1 MAGKIPKYFI
11 DDLINRIDIIDIIDS
26 RVPLKKKGR
35 DYQAC
40 CPFHNE
46 KTPSF
51 TVSQNKQFYYCFGC
65 GAKGNAIGFLMEYD
79 HMEFVEAIET
89 LAGSISIEIPREE
102 SNSSSSASYQRP
114 KNNFDSQY
122 QTLEQC
128 SLFYQ
133 KALQQ
138 NTIAQQYTQQRHI
151 SDETIK
157 RFGIGYAPKEWQ
169 SIPGDKEL
177 LVKTGMSIENDKG
190 HTYDRFRHRLM
201 FPIRNR
207 KGNTIAFGGRI
218 IDPED
223 NPKYLNSP
231 ETDVFHKG
239 EEIYGLFE
247 LRQIHSKIEFILVT
261 EGYMDVV
268 ALSEHGIQCAVATL
282 GTAIN
287 SAQIETLFRTCKTV
301 VFCFDGDNAG
311 KKAASRALENSFIN
325 LKQGRI
331 AKFLFLPDGEDPDTY
346 VQQFGKDAFI
356 ENVNQ
361 AITLSEYLFESLLK
375 THNVKTAEGRA
386 QLLDELRPHFQK
398 IPLQSLK
405 DQILGLLEEKLHIK
419 LDERLLSSMGV
430 DLHPMPTQKIKSI
443 DHQWSNSRLAINLL
457 LQNPALA
464 ANCNPNYQW
473 VESNIPGV
481 PLLLEI
487 IDAIQEDPNISSSN
501 LLQHFSEHELGD
513 HLYKLA
519 VMHPPESE
527 HQETAE
533 KMLSDCLTSI
543 QQDFSKKRIQ
553 QLTNKAMQGEILSNS
568 EQKEMAML
576 LSQKK

>member
-11 DDLINRIDIIDIIDS
+11 DDLINRIDIIDIIDA

-51 TVSQNKQFYYCFGC
+51 TVSQTKQFYYCFGC
-65 GAKGNAIGFLMEYD
+65 GAKGNSIGFLMEYD

-89 LAGSISIEIPREE
+89 LAGSISLEIPREE
-102 SNSSSSASYQRP
+102 SNSDSNYIP
-114 KNNFDSQY
+114 KPKDNFESQY

-133 KALQQ
+133 HALQQ
-138 NTIAQQYTQQRHI
+138 NPIAQQYTQQRHI
-151 SDETIK
+151 SDNTIK

-169 SIPGDKEL
+169 SIPGDKAL
-177 LVKTGMSIENDKG
+177 LLKTGMSIENDNG
-190 HTYDRFRHRLM
+190 HSYDRFRHRLM

-207 KGNTIAFGGRI
+207 KGNTIGFGGRI

-231 ETDVFHKG
+231 ETDLFHKG

-247 LRQIHSKIEFILVT
+247 MRQSERNIEFILVT

-268 ALSEHGIQCAVATL
+268 ALSEHGINCAVATL

-287 SAQIETLFRTCKTV
+287 STQIETLFRTCKTV

-331 AKFLFLPDGEDPDTY
+331 AKFLFLPDGEDPDTFI
-346 VQQFGKDAFI
+346 QQFGKDSFI
-356 ENVNQ
+356 EQTNN
-361 AITLSEYLFESLLK
+361 ARTLSEYLFQSLLSR
-375 THNVKTAEGRA
+375 HNVKTAEGRA

-398 IPLQSLK
+398 IPLQSFK
-405 DQILGLLEEKLHIK
+405 DQILGMLEDKLHMK
-419 LDERLLSSMGV
+419 LDDRLLNTMGIEPRLANQTRHKV
-430 DLHPMPTQKIKSI
+430 I
-443 DHQWSNSRLAINLL
+443 DQQWSNSRLAINLL
-457 LQNPALA
+457 LQNPSLA
-464 ANCNPNYQW
+464 INCNPNYQW
-473 VESNIPGV
+473 IESQIPGV
-481 PLLLEI
+481 ALLLEI
-487 IDAIQEDPNISSSN
+487 IDAIHEDPDTSSSN
-501 LLQHFSEHELGD
+501 LLQHFNEHQHSE

-519 VMHPPESE
+519 IMHPPQSEQQES
-527 HQETAE
+527 AAS
-533 KMLSDCLTSI
+533 MLKDCLMSI
-543 QQDFSKKRIQ
+543 QQEFSKKRIQ
-553 QLTNKAMQGEILSNS
+553 QLIAKASSGTDLSET
-568 EQKEMAML
+568 EQKEITL
-576 LSQKK
+576 HFNHKK

>member
-11 DDLINRIDIIDIIDS
+11 DDLINRIDIIDIIDT

-79 HMEFVEAIET
+79 HMDFVEAIET

-102 SNSSSSASYQRP
+102 GTTSTPYQRP
-114 KNNFDSQY
+114 KNNFESQY
-122 QTLEQC
+122 STLEQC

-133 KALQQ
+133 KALTQ

-157 RFGIGYAPKEWQ
+157 RFAIGYAPKEWQ
-169 SIPGDKEL
+169 SIPGDKTL
-177 LVKTGMSIENDKG
+177 LIKTGMSIENDKG
-190 HTYDRFRHRLM
+190 HSYDRFRHRLM

-231 ETDVFHKG
+231 ETEVFHKG
-239 EEIYGLFE
+239 EEIYGLYE
-247 LRQIHSKIEFILVT
+247 LRQIHSKIDFILVT

-268 ALSEHGIQCAVATL
+268 ALSEHGIHCAVATL

-287 SAQIETLFRTCKTV
+287 STQIETLFRTCKTV

-331 AKFLFLPDGEDPDTY
+331 AQFLFLPDGEDPDTY
-346 VQQFGKDAFI
+346 VQQVGKDAFI
-356 ENVNQ
+356 EKIEG
-361 AITLSEYLFESLLK
+361 AETLSQYLFESLLN

-405 DQILGLLEEKLHIK
+405 DQILGMLEEKLNIK
-419 LDERLLSSMGV
+419 LDERLLSSLGV
-430 DLHPMPTQKIKSI
+430 ESNRQQPAVKLNEPP
-443 DHQWSNSRLAINLL
+443 WSDSRMAINLL
-457 LQNPALA
+457 LQSPSLA
-464 ANCNPNYQW
+464 SHASPNYQW
-473 VESNIPGV
+473 IESNIPGV

-487 IDAIQEDPNISSSN
+487 IDAIQEDPDISSSN
-501 LLQHFSEHELGD
+501 LLQHFNDHPHSE

-527 HQETAE
+527 QQESAE
-533 KMLSDCLTSI
+533 KMLSDCLKSI
-543 QQDFSKKRIQ
+543 QNKFAQYRRAQLIQKSK
-553 QLTNKAMQGEILSNS
+553 MGEILTDR
-568 EQKEMAML
+568 EQKEMASL

>member
-11 DDLINRIDIIDIIDS
+11 DDLINRIDIIDIIDA

-79 HMEFVEAIET
+79 HMDFVEAIET
-89 LAGSISIEIPREE
+89 LASSISIDIPREE
-102 SNSSSSASYQRP
+102 GPTNSHYQRP
-114 KNNFDSQY
+114 QNNFEAQY
-122 QTLEQC
+122 AILEQC
-128 SLFYQ
+128 SIFYQ
-133 KALQQ
+133 NALKQ
-138 NTIAQQYTQQRHI
+138 NPIAQQYAQQRHI
-151 SDETIK
+151 SQETLQ
-157 RFGIGYAPKEWQ
+157 RFAIGYAPKEWQ
-169 SIPGDKEL
+169 SIPGDKQL
-177 LVKTGMSIENDKG
+177 LIKTGMSIENDKG
-190 HTYDRFRHRLM
+190 HSYDRFRHRLM

-218 IDPED
+218 IDPND

-231 ETDVFHKG
+231 ETDIFHKG
-239 EEIYGLFE
+239 EEIYGLYE
-247 LRQIHSKIEFILVT
+247 LRQTHKKIDFILVT

-268 ALSEHGIQCAVATL
+268 ALSGHDIQCAVATL

-287 SAQIETLFRTCKTV
+287 SQQIETLFRTCKTI

-311 KKAASRALENSFIN
+311 RKAASRALENSFIT
-325 LKQGRI
+325 LKQGRL
-331 AKFLFLPDGEDPDTY
+331 AKFLFLPDGEDPDTF
-346 VQQFGKDAFI
+346 VQRYGKQTFI
-356 ENVNQ
+356 DKVNN
-361 AITLSEYLFESLLK
+361 AITLTEYLFDSLLN
-375 THNVKTAEGRA
+375 THNINTAEGRA

-405 DQILGLLEEKLHIK
+405 NQILSMLEDKLHIK
-419 LDERLLSSMGV
+419 LDERLLSSIGI
-430 DLHPMPTQKIKSI
+430 DLHNQPPTPPQKNN

-457 LQNPALA
+457 LQNPTLA
-464 ANCNPNYQW
+464 INCNPNYQW
-473 VESNIPGV
+473 IESNIPGV

-487 IDAIQEDPNISSSN
+487 IDTIQENPDITPGN
-501 LLQHFSEHELGD
+501 LLQHFSEHKYGE

-527 HQETAE
+527 HKETAE
-533 KMLSDCLTSI
+533 KMLADCLTSI
-543 QQDFSKKRIQ
+543 QHDFVKKRIQ
-553 QLTNKAMQGEILSNS
+553 QLTNKAVQGETLTKS
-568 EQKEMAML
+568 EQKEMSIL

>member
-11 DDLINRIDIIDIIDS
+11 DDLINRIDIIDIIDT

-79 HMEFVEAIET
+79 HMDFVEAIET

-102 SNSSSSASYQRP
+102 GTTNSNYQRP
-114 KNNFDSQY
+114 KNNFDAQY
-122 QTLEQC
+122 STLEQC

-133 KALQQ
+133 KALTQ
-138 NTIAQQYTQQRHI
+138 NPTAQQYTQQRHI

-157 RFGIGYAPKEWQ
+157 RFAIGYAPQEWQ
-169 SIPGDKEL
+169 SIPGDKAL
-177 LVKTGMSIENDKG
+177 LIKTGMSIENDKG
-190 HTYDRFRHRLM
+190 HSYDRFRHRLM

-231 ETDVFHKG
+231 ETEVFHKG
-239 EEIYGLFE
+239 EEIYGLYE

-268 ALSEHGIQCAVATL
+268 ALSEHGIHSAVATL

-287 SAQIETLFRTCKTV
+287 STQIETLFRTCKTV

-311 KKAASRALENSFIN
+311 KKAAQRALENSFIAMKEN
-325 LKQGRI
+325 RI
-331 AKFLFLPDGEDPDTY
+331 GKFLFLPDGEDPDTFI
-346 VQQFGKDAFI
+346 QKFGKSKLISEI
-356 ENVNQ
+356 EKS
-361 AITLSEYLFESLLK
+361 ITLIEFLFDHLLSK
-375 THNVKTAEGRA
+375 HNIKLPEGRA
-386 QLLDELRPHFQK
+386 QLKDEIRPHIEK

-405 DQILGLLEEKLHIK
+405 NEVKTRFEKSLNIKADEQLLRAIK
-419 LDERLLSSMGV
+419 EDNTTNSYLPSISSN
-430 DLHPMPTQKIKSI
+430 
-443 DHQWSNSRLAINLL
+443 HQWSNSRLAINLL
-457 LQNPALA
+457 LQNPSLGI
-464 ANCNPNYQW
+464 NCNPNYQW
-473 VESNIPGV
+473 MESTIPGV

-487 IDAIQEDPNISSSN
+487 IDAIQEDPDISSSN

-527 HQETAE
+527 DHDSAE
-533 KMLSDCLTSI
+533 QMLSDCLASI
-543 QQDFSKKRIQ
+543 QQDYSKKRIQ
-553 QLTNKAMQGEILSNS
+553 QLTNKAVQGETLTNS

>member
-11 DDLINRIDIIDIIDS
+11 DDLINRVDIIDIIDT

-51 TVSQNKQFYYCFGC
+51 TVSQTKQFYYCFGC
-65 GAKGNAIGFLMEYD
+65 GAKGNSIGFLMEYD
-79 HMEFVEAIET
+79 HMDFVEAVET
-89 LAGSISIEIPREE
+89 LASSISIEIPREE
-102 SNSSSSASYQRP
+102 GNSNSNYQRP
-114 KNNFDSQY
+114 KNNFDAQY

-133 KALQQ
+133 QALKK
-138 NTIAQQYTQQRHI
+138 NDIAQQYTQQRHI
-151 SDETIK
+151 SDATIK
-157 RFGIGYAPKEWQ
+157 RFAIGYAPKEWQ
-169 SIPGDKEL
+169 SIPGNKDL
-177 LVKTGMSIENDKG
+177 LLKTGMSIENDNG
-190 HTYDRFRHRLM
+190 HSYDRFRHRLM

-239 EEIYGLFE
+239 EEIYGLYE
-247 LRQIHSKIEFILVT
+247 LRQIHSKIEFVLVT

-268 ALSEHGIQCAVATL
+268 ALSEHGIHCAVATL

-287 SAQIETLFRTCKTV
+287 STQIETLFRTCKTV

-325 LKQGRI
+325 LKQGRL

-346 VQQFGKDAFI
+346 VQQFGTETFL
-356 ENVNQ
+356 NLVTN
-361 AITLSEYLFESLLK
+361 AITLSEFLFKSLLE
-375 THNVKTAEGRA
+375 THNIKTAEGRA
-386 QLLDELRPHFQK
+386 QLLDELRPHFQQ

-405 DQILGLLEEKLHIK
+405 DQILGMLEEKLHIK
-419 LDERLLSSMGV
+419 LDERLLSSLGV
-430 DLHPMPTQKIKSI
+430 ELNPAPTKSMKSI

-473 VESNIPGV
+473 IESQIAGV

-487 IDAIQEDPNISSSN
+487 IDAIQEDPDISSSN
-501 LLQHFSEHELGD
+501 LLQHFSEHQHGD

-519 VMHPPESE
+519 VMHPPQSENQES
-527 HQETAE
+527 AE
-533 KMLSDCLTSI
+533 QMLSDCLTSI
-543 QQDFSKKRIQ
+543 QQDFAKKRIQ
-553 QLTNKAMQGEILSNS
+553 QLTNKAVQGEILSSN
-568 EQKEMAML
+568 EQKEMTML
-576 LSQKK
+576 LSKKK

>member
-51 TVSQNKQFYYCFGC
+51 TVSQTKQFYYCFGC

-79 HMEFVEAIET
+79 HMDFVEAIET

-102 SNSSSSASYQRP
+102 GFSNNTYQRP

-122 QTLEQC
+122 QALEQC

-133 KALQQ
+133 QALTQ
-138 NTIAQQYTQQRHI
+138 NTLAQQYTQQRHI
-151 SDETIK
+151 SEETIK
-157 RFGIGYAPKEWQ
+157 RFAIGYAPKEWQ
-169 SIPGDKEL
+169 SIPGDKQL
-177 LVKTGMSIENDKG
+177 LIKTGMSIENENG
-190 HTYDRFRHRLM
+190 HSYDRFRHRLM

-231 ETDVFHKG
+231 ETEVFHKG
-239 EEIYGLFE
+239 EEIYGLYE
-247 LRQIHSKIEFILVT
+247 LRQTHSKIDFILVT

-287 SAQIETLFRTCKTV
+287 SQQIETLFRTCKTV

-346 VQQFGKDAFI
+346 VQKFGTDDFLNKVTHAK
-356 ENVNQ
+356 
-361 AITLSEYLFESLLK
+361 TLSEYLFESLLE

-405 DQILGLLEEKLHIK
+405 DQILGILEDKLKIK
-419 LDERLLSSMGV
+419 LDERLLNSMGV
-430 DLHPMPTQKIKSI
+430 DLRPAPSQSNKNQVQ
-443 DHQWSNSRLAINLL
+443 QWSHSRLAINLL
-457 LQNPALA
+457 LQNPGLA

-473 VESNIPGV
+473 VDSDIAGV

-487 IDAIQEDPNISSSN
+487 IDAIQEDPDISPAN
-501 LLQHFSEHELGD
+501 LLQHFSEHEHGQ

-519 VMHPPESE
+519 IMHPPESDQ
-527 HQETAE
+527 QESAE
-533 KMLSDCLTSI
+533 KMLSDCMIRI
-543 QQDFSKKRIQ
+543 QQDFSKKRRQ
-553 QLTNKAMQGEILSNS
+553 QLTDKTNHGETLSAT
-568 EQKEMAML
+568 EQKEMTML

>member
-11 DDLINRIDIIDIIDS
+11 DDLINRIDIIDIIDA

-65 GAKGNAIGFLMEYD
+65 GAKGNAVGFLMEYD

-89 LAGSISIEIPREE
+89 LAGSISLEIPREE
-102 SNSSSSASYQRP
+102 GNNQSNYQKP
-114 KNNFDSQY
+114 KNNFDAQY

-133 KALQQ
+133 QALKKNQ
-138 NTIAQQYTQQRHI
+138 IAQQYTQQRHI
-151 SDETIK
+151 SDDTIK
-157 RFGIGYAPKEWQ
+157 RFAIGYAPKEWQ
-169 SIPGDKEL
+169 SIPGDKQL
-177 LVKTGMSIENDKG
+177 LIKTGMSIENDNG
-190 HTYDRFRHRLM
+190 HSYDRFRHRLI

-239 EEIYGLFE
+239 EEIYGLYE
-247 LRQIHSKIEFILVT
+247 LRQTHSKIDFILVT

-287 SAQIETLFRTCKTV
+287 SNQIETLFRTCKTV

-325 LKQGRI
+325 LKEGRI

-346 VQQFGKDAFI
+346 VQQYGKQDFI
-356 ENVNQ
+356 EKVTN
-361 AITLSEYLFESLLK
+361 AITLSEYLFNSLLSI
-375 THNVKTAEGRA
+375 HNIKTAEGRA

-405 DQILGLLEEKLHIK
+405 DQILGMLEEKLHIK

-430 DLHPMPTQKIKSI
+430 ELNQTVTKPVKSI

-457 LQNPALA
+457 LQNPTLA
-464 ANCNPNYQW
+464 SNCNPNYQW
-473 VESNIPGV
+473 AESNIPGV

-487 IDAIQEDPNISSSN
+487 IDAIQEDPDISTTN
-501 LLQHFSEHELGD
+501 LLEHFREHELGD

-527 HQETAE
+527 HQESAE
-533 KMLSDCLTSI
+533 KMLSDCLASI
-543 QQDFSKKRIQ
+543 QQDFAKKRIQ
-553 QLTNKAMQGEILSNS
+553 QLTNKAVNGENLTKS
-568 EQKEMAML
+568 EQKEMSML

>member
-11 DDLINRIDIIDIIDS
+11 DDLINRVDIIDVIDI

-51 TVSQNKQFYYCFGC
+51 TVSQTKQFYYCFGC

-79 HMEFVEAIET
+79 HMDFVEAIET
-89 LAGSISIEIPREE
+89 LAGSISVEIPREE
-102 SNSSSSASYQRP
+102 GTSNANYQRP
-114 KNNFDSQY
+114 KHDFETQY

-133 KALQQ
+133 KALKESEV
-138 NTIAQQYTQQRHI
+138 ALQYTQQRHI
-151 SDETIK
+151 SDETIQ
-157 RFGIGYAPKEWQ
+157 RFAIGYAPKEWQ
-169 SIPGDKEL
+169 SVPGNKDL
-177 LVKTGMSIENDKG
+177 LLKTGMSIENDKG
-190 HTYDRFRHRLM
+190 HSYDRFRHRLM

-239 EEIYGLFE
+239 EEIYGLHE

-268 ALSEHGIQCAVATL
+268 ALSEHGIHCAVATL

-346 VQQFGKDAFI
+346 VQQFGTELFLTM
-356 ENVNQ
+356 VNN
-361 AITLSEYLFESLLK
+361 AVTLSEYLFDSLLE
-375 THNVKTAEGRA
+375 THNIKTAEGRA

-405 DQILGLLEEKLHIK
+405 DQILGMLEEKLHLK
-419 LDERLLSSMGV
+419 LDERLLNSMGV
-430 DLHPMPTQKIKSI
+430 TLNTAPRKPIKSI
-443 DHQWSNSRLAINLL
+443 EHQWSNSRLAINLL

-473 VESNIPGV
+473 IDSQIPGV

-501 LLQHFSEHELGD
+501 LLQHFSEHQHSD

-519 VMHPPESE
+519 VMHPPQSENQES
-527 HQETAE
+527 AE
-533 KMLSDCLTSI
+533 QMLSDCLSSI
-543 QQDFSKKRIQ
+543 QHDFAKKRIQ
-553 QLTNKAMQGEILSNS
+553 QLTNKAVQGETLSPS
-568 EQKEMAML
+568 EQKEMATL
-576 LSQKK
+576 LSKKK

>member
-1 MAGKIPKYFI
+1 M
-11 DDLINRIDIIDIIDS
+11 D
-26 RVPLKKKGR
+26 
-35 DYQAC
+35 
-40 CPFHNE
+40 
-46 KTPSF
+46 
-51 TVSQNKQFYYCFGC
+51 
-65 GAKGNAIGFLMEYD
+65 
-79 HMEFVEAIET
+79 FVEAIET
-89 LAGSISIEIPREE
+89 LASSISLEVPREE
-102 SNSSSSASYQRP
+102 GTSSPSTPRP
-114 KNNFDSQY
+114 KNNFESQY

-128 SLFYQ
+128 SVFYQ
-133 KALQQ
+133 KALKQSP
-138 NTIAQQYTQQRHI
+138 IAQQYTQQRHI
-151 SDETIK
+151 SEDTIK
-157 RFGIGYAPKEWQ
+157 RFAIGYAPKEWQ
-169 SIPGDKEL
+169 SIPGDKQL
-177 LVKTGMSIENDKG
+177 LIKTGMSIENDKG
-190 HTYDRFRHRLM
+190 HSYDRFRHRLM

-239 EEIYGLFE
+239 EEIYGLHE
-247 LRQIHSKIEFILVT
+247 LRQVHSKIEFILVT

-287 SAQIETLFRTCKTV
+287 SQQIETLFRTCKTV

-331 AKFLFLPDGEDPDTY
+331 AKFLFLPDGEDPDTF
-346 VQQFGKDAFI
+346 VQQYGKDTFI
-356 ENVNQ
+356 NKVTD
-361 AITLSEYLFESLLK
+361 AITLSEYLFESLLS
-375 THNVKTAEGRA
+375 THNIKTAEGRA

-405 DQILGLLEEKLHIK
+405 DQILGMLEEKLHIK
-419 LDERLLSSMGV
+419 LDERLLNSMGI
-430 DLHPMPTQKIKSI
+430 DINPPSIKSKI
-443 DHQWSNSRLAINLL
+443 NNDYQWSNSRLAINLL

-464 ANCNPNYQW
+464 INCNPNYQW
-473 VESNIPGV
+473 IESSIPGV

-487 IDAIQEDPNISSSN
+487 IDAIQEDPDISPSN

-527 HQETAE
+527 HQESAE

-543 QQDFSKKRIQ
+543 QQDFAKKRIQ
-553 QLTNKAMQGEILSNS
+553 QLTNKAVNGENLTKS
-568 EQKEMAML
+568 EQKEMSQL